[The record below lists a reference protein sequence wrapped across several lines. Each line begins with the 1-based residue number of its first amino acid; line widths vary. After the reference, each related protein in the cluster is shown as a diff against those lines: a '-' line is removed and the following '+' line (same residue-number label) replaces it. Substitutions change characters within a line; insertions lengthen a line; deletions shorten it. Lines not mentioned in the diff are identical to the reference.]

1 MNGSGFHL
9 NRHGSGKLA
18 TNLIKRF
25 RELRRRKL
33 NRNWQQ
39 SEQSLAR
46 PKYYVLNSV
55 CNNDCKGKS
64 DTAGPKYTLEIEHAC
79 SPADFQD
86 AGNQMTTLHDIRTKN
101 ANRLIIGHSNV
112 NSLRYKFEMLEA
124 LIKDKTDIFL
134 TSETKVD
141 SCFPSGQFVIKDYS
155 APFRLDRNQ
164 NRGGYYFMYVK
175 TSHVRFGRNTFL
187 KNLLKIFS

>member
-1 MNGSGFHL
+1 
-9 NRHGSGKLA
+9 
-18 TNLIKRF
+18 
-25 RELRRRKL
+25 
-33 NRNWQQ
+33 
-39 SEQSLAR
+39 
-46 PKYYVLNSV
+46 
-55 CNNDCKGKS
+55 
-64 DTAGPKYTLEIEHAC
+64 
-79 SPADFQD
+79 
-86 AGNQMTTLHDIRTKN
+86 MTTLHDIRIKN

-124 LIKDKTDIFL
+124 LIKDIEALIKDKIDIFL
-134 TSETKVD
+134 TSERKVD